1 MEKAVA
7 STTYTVDGVDYKR
20 EVFTSFADQLVIIRL
35 TASQPGKLTFTTA
48 LTCPQDVDITTSGKD
63 AMTMEGV
70 TKGNEF
76 VEGAVRFR
84 TDLKLNVQ
92 GGKTSANDST
102 LIVTRANSATIYL
115 AISFLV
121 PGKNTKYLKFCRNEI
136 KKVKILVVLAAHHK
150 GKCHLNFLQIKK
162 KRIQETG

>member
-1 MEKAVA
+1 
-7 STTYTVDGVDYKR
+7 
-20 EVFTSFADQLVIIRL
+20 
-35 TASQPGKLTFTTA
+35 
-48 LTCPQDVDITTSGKD
+48 
-63 AMTMEGV
+63 MEGV

-115 AISFLV
+115 AISTNFINYKDISGDPVKRNKVYLKNA
-121 PGKNTKYLKFCRNEI
+121 GKNYTKALQAHISEYQKYYNRVSLNLGRTAQADKPTDIRVKEFATANDPHLVALYFQFGRYLLISSSQREGSRPICKAFGIRS
-136 KKVKILVVLAAHHK
+136 
-150 GKCHLNFLQIKK
+150 
-162 KRIQETG
+162 

>member
-1 MEKAVA
+1 
-7 STTYTVDGVDYKR
+7 
-20 EVFTSFADQLVIIRL
+20 
-35 TASQPGKLTFTTA
+35 
-48 LTCPQDVDITTSGKD
+48 
-63 AMTMEGV
+63 MEGV

-115 AISFLV
+115 AISTNFINYKDISGDPVKRNKVYLKNA
-121 PGKNTKYLKFCRNEI
+121 GKNYTKALQAHINFGEIFGYSHMVNVRMGQNERTL
-136 KKVKILVVLAAHHK
+136 KKVKVGAERFYKAESFFFV
-150 GKCHLNFLQIKK
+150 
-162 KRIQETG
+162 

>member
-7 STTYTVDGVDYKR
+7 STIYTVDGVDYKR

-48 LTCPQDVDITTSGKD
+48 LTCPQDVDVTTSGKD

-76 VEGAVRFR
+76 VKGAVRFR

-102 LIVTRANSATIYL
+102 LVVTRANSATIY
-115 AISFLV
+115 
-121 PGKNTKYLKFCRNEI
+121 
-136 KKVKILVVLAAHHK
+136 
-150 GKCHLNFLQIKK
+150 
-162 KRIQETG
+162 